1 MSHAGAAAP
10 EVSVVMPCLNEEAAI
25 GACIEKI
32 RRTFDQAGLD
42 GEIVVC
48 DNGSTDRSV
57 AIAEAMG
64 ARVVH
69 QPERGYGNA
78 YLKGFDS
85 ARGRYLVMGDADD
98 TYDFTLIPEFLK
110 ALREGGNAFV
120 TGSRYLGGGD
130 GNITGLH
137 RWFGN
142 PALTRIL
149 NALFGTRYTDVY
161 CGFRAFSR
169 EAYERI
175 RPVSP
180 GMEFNL
186 ELAINA
192 GLAGLKTAEIPIVL
206 APRKGESKLRTFRD
220 GWRSLR
226 MMLLYSPNQLF
237 LVPGSVLLS
246 LGLLLHVAVLL
257 GLVRFGGRPA
267 AGVTAVFATVL
278 SVVGFEILS
287 LGLHAKTYSWSRRF
301 DHDNRFLGGFY
312 SRFTLETGL
321 LMGLGLALAGL
332 AILATIVVEWVKS
345 DLLPLPHPEWASF
358 GATLDHPRTEHGV
371 LLVVHLGHVH
381 EAARGTAMTEPAES
395 RPWSTIELRLAA
407 LIVLIAAALWAPRL
421 RGPLDLRYDAGV
433 YYILGRSLAEGHG
446 YRLLNEPGAIEAIQY
461 PPVLPAVA
469 ALHRAG
475 PGNQRSRRGRPCAPA
490 HDGAAVSRVRPCVV
504 RAGATVPVAGFA
516 FAAALLAIL
525 NAQVVFSPTTSRPT
539 CPTPPSPCSSSSTRR
554 IRGGGTRRDGIRP
567 AHRRRGAARR
577 VGGAEPGATPLA

>member
-130 GNITGLH
+130 GNITALH

-237 LVPGSVLLS
+237 LVPGSVLVS

-301 DHDNRFLGGFY
+301 DHDNRFLSGFY
-312 SRFTLETGL
+312 SRFTLETGIL
-321 LMGLGLALAGL
+321 VGLGLALAGL

-358 GATLDHPRTEHGV
+358 GATLT
-371 LLVVHLGHVH
+371 
-381 EAARGTAMTEPAES
+381 
-395 RPWSTIELRLAA
+395 
-407 LIVLIAAALWAPRL
+407 
-421 RGPLDLRYDAGV
+421 
-433 YYILGRSLAEGHG
+433 ILGLS
-446 YRLLNEPGAIEAIQY
+446 
-461 PPVLPAVA
+461 
-469 ALHRAG
+469 
-475 PGNQRSRRGRPCAPA
+475 
-490 HDGAAVSRVRPCVV
+490 
-504 RAGATVPVAGFA
+504 T
-516 FAAALLAIL
+516 
-525 NAQVVFSPTTSRPT
+525 VFSSLFISAMSMRRPEGQ
-539 CPTPPSPCSSSSTRR
+539 R
-554 IRGGGTRRDGIRP
+554 
-567 AHRRRGAARR
+567 
-577 VGGAEPGATPLA
+577 

>member
-32 RRTFDQAGLD
+32 QADLRRRPA
-42 GEIVVC
+42 
-48 DNGSTDRSV
+48 STGRSSC
-57 AIAEAMG
+57 ATTAPPTARSPSPRRMG

-98 TYDFTLIPEFLK
+98 TYDFTMIPEFLT

-149 NALFGTRYTDVY
+149 NLLFGTRYTDVY

-301 DHDNRFLGGFY
+301 DHDNRFLSGFY

-321 LMGLGLALAGL
+321 LVGLGAGVGGPRHPGDDRRGMGQVRP
-332 AILATIVVEWVKS
+332 APAAAPGVG
-345 DLLPLPHPEWASF
+345 LLRRHA
-358 GATLDHPRTEHGV
+358 DHPRTEHGV

-381 EAARGTAMTEPAES
+381 EAARGTAVTEPAES
-395 RPWSTIELRLAA
+395 RSWSTIELRLAA
-407 LIVLIAAALWAPRL
+407 LIVLLAAALWAPRL

-469 ALHRAG
+469 ALHQLALGTSDPVVVGHALRLMMALLFLG
-475 PGNQRSRRGRPCAPA
+475 YALASFALARRYLSP
-490 HDGAAVSRVRPCVV
+490 
-504 RAGATVPVAGFA
+504 GFA

-525 NAQVVFSPTTSRPT
+525 NVQVALPLRLLLGRPALHRA
-539 CPTPPSPCSSSSTRR
+539 SPCSSSSHPP
-554 IRGGGTRRDGIRP
+554 DS
-567 AHRRRGAARR
+567 RRG
-577 VGGAEPGATPLA
+577 PSP